1 MTKLLLKEIYNN
13 FGEFEKYCAIY
24 GIDSKLGYKTPKKA
38 WDANP
43 EYVVKINEDS
53 KRVEVK
59 RVLESKMI
67 QFYVNDFKI
76 KAPASSCF
84 FSSLGGADKETCF
97 LRVCFHSENIF
108 PYIEFTISMK
118 ENKYVI
124 ERLSGYRLTYGLTEF
139 RKTRVKNVLQIFDKI
154 NKFMAENE
162 NKIDYGPRF
171 KIDYGPRLDE
181 NKSE

>member
-162 NKIDYGPRF
+162 NKIDYGPR
-171 KIDYGPRLDE
+171 LDK